1 MNKAENEKTKFI
13 NSPVV
18 KNNLLFFPKTTTTI
32 IFAKTDNT
40 NQTTW
45 AKKIFT
51 ASIYEECRII
61 PEYTLNILK
70 ERILKNKYIP
80 NDKKK

>member
-13 NSPVV
+13 NNPVV
-18 KNNLLFFPKTTTTI
+18 RNNLLFPKTKTTI
-32 IFAKTDNT
+32 MFAKTDNT
-40 NQTTW
+40 NQTTC
-45 AKKIFT
+45 AKKIFI